1 MQHGLCLV
9 RRTGKEEIATLYILQ
24 NNFEFLSMDVTL
36 NTEISR
42 LFCALRRKWSQLT
55 LKSSKSHK
63 NAKRSYT
70 VKSLKKKQQNN
81 LLKEK
86 VGMQEM
92 QESNQLL
99 S

>member
-1 MQHGLCLV
+1 M
-9 RRTGKEEIATLYILQ
+9 RKE
-24 NNFEFLSMDVTL
+24 VTL
-36 NTEISR
+36 LSR
-42 LFCALRRKWSQLT
+42 
-55 LKSSKSHK
+55 
-63 NAKRSYT
+63 
-70 VKSLKKKQQNN
+70 LKKKQQNN